1 MSIITTIDD
10 IPLFTTAQRALEWGM
25 QYGLTGVHTHTFQG
39 QTGYMA
45 GSTHNQAVT
54 SVNGGTVPQSVQ
66 AAYKP
71 PTGGSSGGY

>member
-1 MSIITTIDD
+1 MSIITRIDG
-10 IPLFTTAQRALEWGM
+10 IPLFSTAQKAMDWGM
-25 QYGLTGVHTHTFQG
+25 QYGLTEVHTHVFQG

-54 SVNGGTVPQSVQ
+54 SVNGGSVPQNVQ
-66 AAYKP
+66 TAYTP

>member
-1 MSIITTIDD
+1 MSILTRITN
-10 IPLFTTAQRALEWGM
+10 IPLFDNIKQALHWGAKFNLNS
-25 QYGLTGVHTHTFQG
+25 YHKHTFEG

-54 SVNGGTVPQSVQ
+54 SVNGGPVPQNVQ
-66 AAYKP
+66 TAYTP